1 MKFIRTLLNILS
13 AILVIGGAAVIGITY
28 LTNKPFI
35 SYLSSILTN
44 AQFGGVMKRSLYGIA
59 AIIIGLLIFSVSL
72 KVGGAI
78 RRKDRQRRQE
88 EKERQA
94 EMDAQNKQLR
104 DEAKQARAEAE
115 AMKKEAEE
123 AKARFDQQFT
133 TEIKKPEE

>member
-1 MKFIRTLLNILS
+1 MKFIRTILNVLS
-13 AILVIGGAAVIGITY
+13 AILVFGGAAVIGFTY

-44 AQFGGVMKRSLYGIA
+44 AQFGNVMKRVLYGGV
-59 AIIIGLLIFSVSL
+59 AIIVGLLIFAISL
-72 KVGGAI
+72 RVGSAI

-94 EMDAQNKQLR
+94 EIDAQNKQLR
-104 DEAKQARAEAE
+104 EDAKQARAEAE

-123 AKARFDQQFT
+123 AKARLQT
-133 TEIKKPEE
+133 TSEIPKPEE

>member
-1 MKFIRTLLNILS
+1 MKFIQTVLNVLS
-13 AILVIGGAAVIGITY
+13 AILVFGGTVVIGFTY

-44 AQFGGVMKRSLYGIA
+44 AQFGSVMKRVLYGGA
-59 AIIIGLLIFSVSL
+59 AIIIGLLIFTISL
-72 KVGGAI
+72 RIGSAI

-94 EMDAQNKQLR
+94 EIDAQNRQLR
-104 DEAKQARAEAE
+104 EDAKQARAEAE

-123 AKARFDQQFT
+123 AKARLQT
-133 TEIKKPEE
+133 TSEFEKPEE